1 MGIDIH
7 IGDHYYAFRI
17 PTPVLVVLG
26 VAVFYGVVKA
36 GRYLTT
42 FL

>member
-17 PTPVLVVLG
+17 PTPVLVVL
-26 VAVFYGVVKA
+26 AAALLYGVVKA

-42 FL
+42 LL